1 MRRRVLVLALVLL
14 GLAPTLG
21 LPPRSAGAAEVRL
34 KDIARV
40 VGVRDND
47 LWGYGLVVG
56 LDGTGDRRQSARFT
70 TQALRNLL
78 AREGITLPA
87 DALDRG
93 ALDPKNV
100 AAVMVTAKLPPFAA
114 PGSRIDVTVSSIG
127 DARSLQGGTLLP
139 TPLRAGDGQTY
150 AVAAGPV
157 SLGGGFAAQAGGSSV
172 QKNHPTAGRIPG
184 GATVERAAGTSLRL
198 ERLGLALLAPDYATA
213 AAVAR
218 AINAAFQR
226 PLAVAR
232 DAGTVDVEVP
242 GPARAAPA
250 AFIAEL
256 ETLRVTPDT
265 PAKVVINERTGT
277 VVLGQDVRIGP
288 VAVAHGNLAVRVET
302 RVQVSQPPPLA
313 PRGSTTVVVPESQ
326 VQAQEQGGQVH
337 LLPAGA
343 SIGDVVAALNAL
355 GATPRDLIAILQAIQ
370 RAGALDADL
379 ELL

>member
-1 MRRRVLVLALVLL
+1 MTARAILVLTLALI
-14 GLAPTLG
+14 
-21 LPPRSAGAAEVRL
+21 LPLPASSVGAAEARI

-70 TQALRNLL
+70 MQALRNLL

-100 AAVMVTAKLPPFAA
+100 AAVVVTAKLPPFATA
-114 PGSRIDVTVSSIG
+114 GSRIDVVVSSIG

-150 AVAAGPV
+150 AVASGPV

-184 GATVERAAGTSLRL
+184 GATVERAVGTALSL
-198 ERLGLALLAPDYATA
+198 ERLSLALLAPDYATA
-213 AAVAR
+213 VAVAR
-218 AINAAFQR
+218 AINTRWQA
-226 PLAVAR
+226 PIAVAR
-232 DAGTVDVEVP
+232 DAGTVDVAIP
-242 GPARAAPA
+242 LGSATSA

-256 ETLRVTPDT
+256 EALRVTPDA

-277 VVLGQDVRIGP
+277 VVLGQNVRIGP
-288 VAVAHGNLAVRVET
+288 VAVAHGNLAVRVEA

-313 PRGSTTVVVPESQ
+313 PRSSTTVVVPEFQ

-337 LLPAGA
+337 LVPDGA

-370 RAGALDADL
+370 RAGALDAEL
-379 ELL
+379 EVL

>member
-1 MRRRVLVLALVLL
+1 VRRRLATL
-14 GLAPTLG
+14 GLALL
-21 LPPRSAGAAEVRL
+21 LPALSAGAAEVRL
-34 KDIARV
+34 KDIARLA
-40 VGVRDND
+40 GVRDND

-70 TQALRNLL
+70 IQALRNLL

-100 AAVMVTAKLPPFAA
+100 AAVVVTAKLPPFATA
-114 PGSRIDVTVSSIG
+114 GSRIDVVVSSVG
-127 DARSLQGGTLLP
+127 DAKSLQGGTLLP

-150 AVAAGPV
+150 AVASGSV
-157 SLGGGFAAQAGGSSV
+157 SLGGGFAAQGGGSSV

-184 GATVERAAGTSLRL
+184 GATVERAVGTSLRL
-198 ERLGLALLAPDYATA
+198 DRLALALLTPDYATA
-213 AAVAR
+213 TAVAR

-232 DAGTVDVEVP
+232 DAGTVEVEVP
-242 GPARAAPA
+242 EPSRASPAT
-250 AFIAEL
+250 FIADL
-256 ETLRVTPDT
+256 EALRVTPDA

-288 VAVAHGNLAVRVET
+288 VAVAHGNLAVRVESRT
-302 RVQVSQPPPLA
+302 QVSQPPPLA
-313 PRGSTTVVVPESQ
+313 PRGSATVVVPETQ
-326 VQAQEQGGQVH
+326 VQVQEQGGQVH
-337 LLPAGA
+337 LVPDGA

-370 RAGALDADL
+370 RAGALDAEL